1 MNVILIGLVVIRDN
15 TYKYSKPFI
24 LNTEDEKSFIAQIIR
39 DVDFDII
46 VDKNEIIHIQIVK
59 YPKKMSYYEANIE
72 GVNHNFKIL
81 GTYDILCDKLNNDYI
96 FQNRAHGNFQTI
108 LDNDFNLELFFSFT
122 IYEKKYLLVT
132 PMLTGDINYLKL
144 KY

>member
-1 MNVILIGLVVIRDN
+1 MNIILIGLVVIIDN

-46 VDKNEIIHIQIVK
+46 VDKNEIIHIQIVV
-59 YPKKMSYYEANIE
+59 YPKKMSYYKANIE
-72 GVNHNFKIL
+72 GVCHNFKIL
-81 GTYDILCDKLNNDYI
+81 GTYDVLCDQLNNDYI
-96 FQNRAHGNFQTI
+96 FQKRAHGNFQTI

-122 IYEKKYLLVT
+122 IYEKKYLLAT
-132 PMLTGDINYLKL
+132 PMLTGNINYLRL
-144 KY
+144 K